1 MENTFGQ
8 LFKLFVYLKYYIY
21 FKALL
26 KRVSLNVILN
36 KLNNN
41 LKICKLIY
49 SFFLLFAG

>member
-26 KRVSLNVILN
+26 KR
-36 KLNNN
+36 K
-41 LKICKLIY
+41 CH
-49 SFFLLFAG
+49 